1 MILEREKNALKIEEG
16 DELFI
21 EEKKNSSSSVKE

>member
-1 MILEREKNALKIEEG
+1 MALKIEEG

>member
-16 DELFI
+16 DEFFMR
-21 EEKKNSSSSVKE
+21 KKNSSSSVKE

>member
-1 MILEREKNALKIEEG
+1 MALKIEEG

-21 EEKKNSSSSVKE
+21 EEKKNAPSSVKE

>member
-1 MILEREKNALKIEEG
+1 MILEREKNEEG

>member
-21 EEKKNSSSSVKE
+21 EEKKIHHLQ

>member
-1 MILEREKNALKIEEG
+1 MALKIEEG

-21 EEKKNSSSSVKE
+21 EEKKNASSSVKE